1 MLEGLLKK
9 IFGDPNEKELKEI
22 GVIVD
27 KINALEKDMVG
38 LSSANLAAKTADF
51 KVRLSKGETLDDI
64 LPEAFAVVREAAK
77 RVLGMRHF
85 DVQLIGGC
93 VLHRGKIA
101 EMRTGEAVS
110 YTHLTLPTICSV

>member
-64 LPEAFAVVREAAK
+64 IRHHMLKQLEKHSQLSVK
-77 RVLGMRHF
+77 RPN
-85 DVQLIGGC
+85 
-93 VLHRGKIA
+93 
-101 EMRTGEAVS
+101 VS
-110 YTHLTLPTICSV
+110 

>member
-38 LSSANLAAKTADF
+38 WPL
-51 KVRLSKGETLDDI
+51 R
-64 LPEAFAVVREAAK
+64 
-77 RVLGMRHF
+77 
-85 DVQLIGGC
+85 QLILKYGYLK
-93 VLHRGKIA
+93 VKH
-101 EMRTGEAVS
+101 
-110 YTHLTLPTICSV
+110 

>member
-38 LSSANLAAKTADF
+38 LSSQIWPL
-51 KVRLSKGETLDDI
+51 R
-64 LPEAFAVVREAAK
+64 
-77 RVLGMRHF
+77 
-85 DVQLIGGC
+85 QLILKYGYLK
-93 VLHRGKIA
+93 VKH
-101 EMRTGEAVS
+101 
-110 YTHLTLPTICSV
+110 

>member
-38 LSSANLAAKTADF
+38 LSSTNLAAKTADF
-51 KVRLSKGETLDDI
+51 KVRLS
-64 LPEAFAVVREAAK
+64 V
-77 RVLGMRHF
+77 
-85 DVQLIGGC
+85 
-93 VLHRGKIA
+93 
-101 EMRTGEAVS
+101 EMRK
-110 YTHLTLPTICSV
+110 H

>member
-38 LSSANLAAKTADF
+38 LSSANLAAKTADLKYGYL
-51 KVRLSKGETLDDI
+51 KVK
-64 LPEAFAVVREAAK
+64 
-77 RVLGMRHF
+77 H
-85 DVQLIGGC
+85 
-93 VLHRGKIA
+93 
-101 EMRTGEAVS
+101 
-110 YTHLTLPTICSV
+110 

>member
-38 LSSANLAAKTADF
+38 LSSAIWPL
-51 KVRLSKGETLDDI
+51 R
-64 LPEAFAVVREAAK
+64 
-77 RVLGMRHF
+77 
-85 DVQLIGGC
+85 QLILST
-93 VLHRGKIA
+93 VI
-101 EMRTGEAVS
+101 
-110 YTHLTLPTICSV
+110 

>member
-38 LSSANLAAKTADF
+38 LSSANLAA
-51 KVRLSKGETLDDI
+51 R
-64 LPEAFAVVREAAK
+64 
-77 RVLGMRHF
+77 
-85 DVQLIGGC
+85 QLILKYGYLK
-93 VLHRGKIA
+93 VKH
-101 EMRTGEAVS
+101 
-110 YTHLTLPTICSV
+110 

>member
-38 LSSANLAAKTADF
+38 LSSANLATITTQP
-51 KVRLSKGETLDDI
+51 R
-64 LPEAFAVVREAAK
+64 
-77 RVLGMRHF
+77 
-85 DVQLIGGC
+85 
-93 VLHRGKIA
+93 
-101 EMRTGEAVS
+101 
-110 YTHLTLPTICSV
+110 TLPRIPPR

>member
-38 LSSANLAAKTADF
+38 LSSANLAAKTAVL
-51 KVRLSKGETLDDI
+51 KYGYLKAETLDDI
-64 LPEAFAVVREAAK
+64 LPEAFA
-77 RVLGMRHF
+77 
-85 DVQLIGGC
+85 GC
-93 VLHRGKIA
+93 
-101 EMRTGEAVS
+101 
-110 YTHLTLPTICSV
+110 P